1 MLTSSLTPIDGR
13 PTIKNEKVMRILADA
28 LLSAEAKAVVAH
40 EFHTGIAAE
49 ISTVIELELE
59 VSVFEQLL
67 HEMIV
72 AGWGEQIG
80 QYFKVINTIDSN
92 EHETLRHTQL
102 AVRSG
107 SALFAAAKVTT
118 ANAQR
123 YYLSVHHALADEHTL
138 EIIRNYLK
146 LSNKKAKDLVLND
159 MDHGRQAYC
168 RYVKRQQTKAKEA
181 SALVKVSTP
190 HMAPLILSQDGRLAW
205 NAQAKRISVQR
216 RLNTQRPAHEIRPI
230 DTVLTRLSEAGVIL
244 QGNTLCSSKN
254 WRLAD
259 ETHAIGMMT
268 GLITKPLKPSTKS
281 LCEPDI
287 ALEASARYSPDA
299 RAALECCRRSEIFIN
314 GAAPRRISG
323 TQVIDTAFPVGL
335 DIRRTGEFEI
345 QFEIEGPFSS
355 KAAVI
360 EVLNELTDVF

>member
-1 MLTSSLTPIDGR
+1 MLTSSLAPIDGLPR
-13 PTIKNEKVMRILADA
+13 IKMEKVMQVLADT
-28 LLSAEAKAVVAH
+28 LLSAEAKAIVAH

-59 VSVFEQLL
+59 ANLFERLL
-67 HEMIV
+67 HEIIV

-80 QYFKVINTIDSN
+80 QYFKVINAIDSN
-92 EHETLRHTQL
+92 EPETLRHTQL

-107 SALFAAAKVTT
+107 SALFAAAKVAT
-118 ANAQR
+118 ANIQG

-146 LSNKKAKDLVLND
+146 LSQKISTNLVLD
-159 MDHGRQAYC
+159 DLEHGRQTYC
-168 RYVKRQQTKAKEA
+168 RYVKRQQMKAKEV
-181 SALVKVSTP
+181 SALVKVSMP

-216 RLNTQRPAHEIRPI
+216 RLNTLRPVNEIRPI
-230 DTVLTRLSEAGVIL
+230 GTVLAQLSKAGVIL

-268 GLITKPLKPSTKS
+268 GLITKPLEPSTKN

-299 RAALECCRRSEIFIN
+299 SAALECCRRSEIFIN

-323 TQVIDTAFPVGL
+323 AQVIDTAFPVGL
-335 DIRRTGEFEI
+335 DVRRTGEFEI
-345 QFEIEGPFSS
+345 QFEIEGPFCS